1 MMPAMRTGLRN
12 LVIVACSMAGA
23 AAAPAQELIP
33 AAYTPAPVGVNL
45 VSLAVTSNRGDIAF
59 DPSGPIADGSG
70 DIMVSALSYGRTL
83 GLLGRSSTFTVVLP
97 WVEGDLEGL
106 FLGEQAYAERSGQGD
121 LVVRFGLN
129 LLGGPAMTPAEF
141 ASYRPRTLVGLSV
154 TGTAPTGQYD
164 PSKLINIGTN
174 RWSLKTEVG
183 FVQVVGRWAF
193 DGYAGLTVFT
203 SNTDFF
209 GGRTRSQDPIWSTQL
224 HARYLIRR
232 GLWAA
237 ADANFWRGGRTTVDG
252 VSGDDLQENSR
263 AGVTVSWQV
272 APGHNL
278 RFAASRGAFTRIGG
292 DFDSIGLSYAHSWAG
307 RRKAAPAPGIE
318 GGSEGAAVGR

>member
-1 MMPAMRTGLRN
+1 MMPTVHTGLRN

-23 AAAPAQELIP
+23 AAAQAQELIP

-59 DPSGPIADGSG
+59 DPSGPIEDGSG
-70 DIMVSALSYGRTL
+70 DILVSTLSYARSL
-83 GLLGRSSTFTVVLP
+83 GLLGRSSTVTVILP

-154 TGTAPTGQYD
+154 TATAPTGQYD
-164 PSKLINIGTN
+164 PAKLINIGTN
-174 RWSLKTEVG
+174 RWSLKTEGG
-183 FVQVVGRWAF
+183 FVQVFGRWAF
-193 DGYAGLTVFT
+193 DAYAGVTLFT
-203 SNTDFF
+203 TNHDFV
-209 GGRTRSQDPIWSTQL
+209 GGLDRAQEPIYSTQV
-224 HARYLIRR
+224 HARYLFRR
-232 GLWAA
+232 GLWGAV
-237 ADANFWRGGRTTVDG
+237 DANYWRGGRTTIAG
-252 VSGDDLQENSR
+252 VEGDDLQDNSR
-263 AGVTVSWQV
+263 VGVTLSWLV

-278 RFAASRGAFTRIGG
+278 RVAASRGAFTRIGG
-292 DFDSIGLSYAHSWAG
+292 DFDSFGVSYTRSWSAK
-307 RRKAAPAPGIE
+307 R
-318 GGSEGAAVGR
+318 